1 MRLVLFCLLAAGV
14 NAAGQV
20 VLRINNSAPATISA
34 DDLAKLPRHTA
45 VLNFHGKQTTY
56 EGPLLHDVL
65 ARGGIDFGKELKG
78 AQLSTYVSAL
88 ANDGY
93 QVVFALAEFDPTVVD
108 SGIILADKCN
118 GGQPLS
124 ANDGLLRIVAP
135 HDLRPT
141 RSIRMLKEIDVVQLK
156 Q

>member
-1 MRLVLFCLLAAGV
+1 MRLLLFCLLATCLNV
-14 NAAGQV
+14 SGQV
-20 VLRINNSAPATISA
+20 VLRINNIAAVTISA

-45 VLNFHGKQTTY
+45 VINFHGKQTTY

-65 ARGGIDFGKELKG
+65 AKGGIDFGKELKG

-93 QVVFALAEFDPTVVD
+93 QVVFALAEFDPTVMD
-108 SGIILADKCN
+108 SGIILADKGN
-118 GGQPLS
+118 GQPLA
-124 ANDGLLRIVAP
+124 ANDAPLRIVAP

-141 RSIRMLKEIDVVQLK
+141 RSIRMVKEIDVVQLK